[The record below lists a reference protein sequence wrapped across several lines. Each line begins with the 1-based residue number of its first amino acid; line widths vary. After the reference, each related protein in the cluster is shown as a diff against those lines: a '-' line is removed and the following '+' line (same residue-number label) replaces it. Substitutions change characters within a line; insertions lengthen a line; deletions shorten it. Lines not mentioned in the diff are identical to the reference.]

1 MGGKNA
7 LYLLSCP
14 NSPKGGKM
22 NNNTFFNK
30 LRSFKKRKQFL
41 IATLVSVA
49 IFAVWQLLLQ
59 VKAGEF
65 DMLTLGYVA
74 ALPITWLMGKEI
86 FSNSGDG
93 GEKLKS
99 QDSDDFYAEDAKK

>member
-1 MGGKNA
+1 M
-7 LYLLSCP
+7 
-14 NSPKGGKM
+14 
-22 NNNTFFNK
+22 
-30 LRSFKKRKQFL
+30 LR
-41 IATLVSVA
+41 
-49 IFAVWQLLLQ
+49 
-59 VKAGEF
+59 
-65 DMLTLGYVA
+65 LGYVA